1 MLDCMG
7 AGGESK
13 EQGGEPNLV
22 SVKWIVKETE
32 LSRHTIKRHLDR
44 AGIVPYRF
52 GTAKN
57 ATKRYRRS
65 DIEAWMRSCG
75 MPRGR

>member
-13 EQGGEPNLV
+13 EQGSEPNLV
-22 SVKWIVKETE
+22 AMKWIVKETG
-32 LSRHTIKRHLDR
+32 LSRHTIKGHLDR

-52 GTAKN
+52 GKAKN
-57 ATKRYRRS
+57 ATMRYRRS
-65 DIEAWMRSCG
+65 EIEAWMRSCG
-75 MPRGR
+75 ISRRR